1 MFTAIAR
8 SLAFPAVR
16 LKLLLVPAA
25 ALVFGLVLLGC
36 SAEFNVGGDS
46 DASGEELAEEIRAD
60 YTDQAGVEMR
70 GLTCEGVEGDEG
82 EEFSCSG
89 RNERSVQLKISGEV
103 TDASGDGFDYEWRVT
118 EAVAPG
124 VLYERALRRQLEERG
139 VGLSEVRCPVEIE
152 IDVGEEI
159 ECEATDR
166 NGVTRTVELR
176 LTDRDGGFDY
186 SVSGEEGSEAEGAS
200 ASS

>member
-1 MFTAIAR
+1 MR
-8 SLAFPAVR
+8 P
-16 LKLLLVPAA
+16 KLLLIPAVVLA
-25 ALVFGLVLLGC
+25 FGLALFGC
-36 SAEFNVGGDS
+36 SAEFDVGGDS
-46 DASGEELAEEIRAD
+46 GASGEELAEEIQED
-60 YTDQAGVEMR
+60 YVDQAGVEMR

-82 EEFSCSG
+82 EKFSCSG

-103 TDASGDGFDYEWRVT
+103 TDAGGDGFDYEWRVT

-152 IDVGEEI
+152 VDVGEEI

-166 NGVTRTVELR
+166 NGATRTVELR

-186 SVSGEEGSEAEGAS
+186 NVPEGESSGTEGAA
-200 ASS
+200 AS

>member
-8 SLAFPAVR
+8 PLALPAVR
-16 LKLLLVPAA
+16 LKVLLVPAA
-25 ALVFGLVLLGC
+25 ALALGLALFGC
-36 SAEFNVGGDS
+36 SAEFDVGGGS
-46 DASGEELAEEIRAD
+46 GASGEDLAEEIQAD
-60 YTDQAGVEMR
+60 YADQAGVEMR

-82 EEFSCSG
+82 EKFTCTG
-89 RNERSVQLKISGEV
+89 RNERSVQLKFSGEV
-103 TDASGDGFDYEWRVT
+103 TDSSGDGFDYEWQVT

-152 IDVGEEI
+152 VDVGEEI

-186 SVSGEEGSEAEGAS
+186 SVPEEEGKGAEGAS
-200 ASS
+200 AS